1 MHGVV
6 WVQTYTEDSMFRNEA
21 GAPISAG
28 AVLQF

>member
-6 WVQTYTEDSMFRNEA
+6 WAQTYTEYLMFRNEA
-21 GAPISAG
+21 DVPISAD